1 MIKNNDWLIC
11 LNQNIKYIYT
21 IIFKIFLNSRR
32 SKMELKDSS
41 TEDKIKNAA
50 KAVFHRKGFAAAR
63 TRDIAEEAGINLALL
78 NYYFRSKERLFV
90 LVMIET
96 LSGFFGSVSVII
108 NNPETTFEEKIE
120 QFAAG
125 YIDLIFRE
133 PDIPLFIMSEIRNN
147 PEQLL
152 QKIDIRNTVFNSVF
166 IRQFAESVQQGKIKD
181 QSFLHFM
188 MNFIGLI
195 VFPFIGKPLLK
206 AISGLTEE
214 EFNALIEERKKLI
227 PVWIKAMMN

>member
-1 MIKNNDWLIC
+1 MSKQIE
-11 LNQNIKYIYT
+11 
-21 IIFKIFLNSRR
+21 R
-32 SKMELKDSS
+32 STGDAS
-41 TEDKIKNAA
+41 TEEKIKAA
-50 KAVFHRKGFAAAR
+50 ARAVFHRKGFAAAR

-78 NYYFRSKERLFV
+78 NYYFRSKEKLFV

-96 LSGFFGSVSVII
+96 LTEFFGSVSVII

-152 QKIDIRNTVFNSVF
+152 QKVDIRNTVFNSVF
-166 IRQFAESVQQGKIKD
+166 LQQFTEAVQQGKIKD
-181 QSFLHFM
+181 QNFLHFM

-195 VFPFIGKPLLK
+195 VFPFIAKPLLQ
-206 AISGLTEE
+206 AISGLNEE
-214 EFNALIEERKKLI
+214 QFNALIEERKKLI

>member
-1 MIKNNDWLIC
+1 MSNEKD
-11 LNQNIKYIYT
+11 
-21 IIFKIFLNSRR
+21 KITG
-32 SKMELKDSS
+32 DAS
-41 TEDKIKNAA
+41 TEEKIKAA
-50 KAVFHRKGFAAAR
+50 ARVVFHRKGFAAAR

-78 NYYFRSKERLFV
+78 NYYFRSKEKLFV

-96 LSGFFGSVSVII
+96 LTEFFGSVSVII
-108 NNPETTFEEKIE
+108 NNPETNFEEKIE

-152 QKIDIRNTVFNSVF
+152 QKVDIGKTVFNSVF
-166 IRQFAESVQQGKIKD
+166 IHQFAEAVEQGKIKD
-181 QSFLHFM
+181 QNFLHFM

-195 VFPFIGKPLLK
+195 VFPFIAKPLLQ
-206 AISGLTEE
+206 AISGLNEDQ
-214 EFNALIEERKKLI
+214 FNALIEERKKLI

>member
-1 MIKNNDWLIC
+1 
-11 LNQNIKYIYT
+11 
-21 IIFKIFLNSRR
+21 
-32 SKMELKDSS
+32 MELKDSS

-50 KAVFHRKGFAAAR
+50 KIVFHKKGYAAAR

-78 NYYFRSKERLFV
+78 NYYFRSKEKLFV

-96 LSGFFGSVSVII
+96 LTEFFGSVSVII
-108 NNPETTFEEKIE
+108 NNHETTFEEKIE

-152 QKIDIRNTVFNSVF
+152 QKVDIRNTVFNSVF
-166 IRQFAESVQQGKIKD
+166 IRQFAEAVEQGKIKD
-181 QSFLHFM
+181 QNFLHFM

-195 VFPFIGKPLLK
+195 VFPFIAKPLLQ

-214 EFNALIEERKKLI
+214 QFNALIEERKKLI

>member
-1 MIKNNDWLIC
+1 
-11 LNQNIKYIYT
+11 
-21 IIFKIFLNSRR
+21 
-32 SKMELKDSS
+32 MELKDSS

-50 KAVFHRKGFAAAR
+50 KIVFHKKGYAAAR

-78 NYYFRSKERLFV
+78 NYYFRSKEKLFV

-96 LSGFFGSVSVII
+96 LTEFFGSVSVII
-108 NNPETTFEEKIE
+108 NNHETTFEEKIE

-166 IRQFAESVQQGKIKD
+166 TRQFAEAVEQGKIKD
-181 QSFLHFM
+181 QNFLHFM

-195 VFPFIGKPLLK
+195 VFPFIAKPLLQ

-214 EFNALIEERKKLI
+214 QFNALIEERKKLI

>member
-1 MIKNNDWLIC
+1 MKTDKK
-11 LNQNIKYIYT
+11 QNGA
-21 IIFKIFLNSRR
+21 
-32 SKMELKDSS
+32 DDS
-41 TEDKIKNAA
+41 TEEKIKAA
-50 KAVFHRKGFAAAR
+50 ARIVFHKKGFAAAR

-78 NYYFRSKERLFV
+78 NYYFRSKERLFA

-96 LSGFFGSVSVII
+96 LSEFFGSVALII
-108 NNPETTFEEKIE
+108 NNPETSFEEKVE

-152 QKIDIRNTVFNSVF
+152 QKVDIRNTVFNSVF
-166 IRQFAESVQQGKIKD
+166 TRQFGEAVEQGKIKD
-181 QSFLHFM
+181 QNFIHFM

-214 EFNALIEERKKLI
+214 QFNTLIEERKKLI

>member
-1 MIKNNDWLIC
+1 MKED
-11 LNQNIKYIYT
+11 K
-21 IIFKIFLNSRR
+21 KIRVA
-32 SKMELKDSS
+32 DDS
-41 TEDKIKNAA
+41 TEEKIKKAA
-50 KAVFHRKGFAAAR
+50 RIVFHKKGFAAAR

-78 NYYFRSKERLFV
+78 NYYFRSKEKLFV

-96 LSGFFGSVSVII
+96 LTEFFGSVSVII

-125 YIDLIFRE
+125 YIDLIIRE

-152 QKIDIRNTVFNSVF
+152 QKVDIRNTVFNSVF
-166 IRQFAESVQQGKIKD
+166 IHQFTEAVEQGKVKD
-181 QSFLHFM
+181 QNFLHFM

-214 EFNALIEERKKLI
+214 QFNALIEERKKLI
-227 PVWIKAMMN
+227 PVWIKSMMN

>member
-1 MIKNNDWLIC
+1 
-11 LNQNIKYIYT
+11 
-21 IIFKIFLNSRR
+21 
-32 SKMELKDSS
+32 MELKDSS

-50 KAVFHRKGFAAAR
+50 KIVFHKKGYAAAR

-78 NYYFRSKERLFV
+78 NYYFRSKEKLFI

-96 LSGFFGSVSVII
+96 LTEFFGSVSVII

-152 QKIDIRNTVFNSVF
+152 QKVDIRNTVFNSVF
-166 IRQFAESVQQGKIKD
+166 IRQFAEAVEQGKIKD
-181 QSFLHFM
+181 QNFLHFM

-195 VFPFIGKPLLK
+195 VFPFIAKPLLQ

-214 EFNALIEERKKLI
+214 QFNALIEERKKLI

>member
-1 MIKNNDWLIC
+1 MKSD
-11 LNQNIKYIYT
+11 KKT
-21 IIFKIFLNSRR
+21 KVA
-32 SKMELKDSS
+32 DDT
-41 TEDKIKNAA
+41 TEEKIKKAA
-50 KAVFHRKGFAAAR
+50 RIVFHKKGFAAAR
-63 TRDIAEEAGINLALL
+63 TRDIAEESGINLALL

-90 LVMIET
+90 IVMIET
-96 LSGFFGSVSVII
+96 LSEFFSSVALII
-108 NNPETTFEEKIE
+108 NNPDTSFEEKIE

-125 YIDLIFRE
+125 YIDLILRE

-152 QKIDIRNTVFNSVF
+152 QKVDIRNTVFNSVF
-166 IRQFAESVQQGKIKD
+166 ARQFSEAIQLGKIKD
-181 QSFLHFM
+181 QNFIHFM

-214 EFNALIEERKKLI
+214 QFNALIEERKKLI

>member
-1 MIKNNDWLIC
+1 
-11 LNQNIKYIYT
+11 
-21 IIFKIFLNSRR
+21 
-32 SKMELKDSS
+32 MELKDSS

>member
-1 MIKNNDWLIC
+1 LQHNFENLS
-11 LNQNIKYIYT
+11 Q
-21 IIFKIFLNSRR
+21 SEVR
-32 SKMELKDSS
+32 KMELKDSS

-50 KAVFHRKGFAAAR
+50 KIVFHKKGFAASR

-78 NYYFRSKERLFV
+78 NYYFRSKEKLFV

-96 LSGFFGSVSVII
+96 LSEFFGSVSVII

-133 PDIPLFIMSEIRNN
+133 PDIPMFIMSEIRNN

-152 QKIDIRNTVFNSVF
+152 QKVDIRNTVFNSVF
-166 IRQFAESVQQGKIKD
+166 IRQFAEAVEQGKIRD
-181 QSFLHFM
+181 QNFLHFM

-195 VFPFIGKPLLK
+195 VFPFIAKPLLQ
-206 AISGLTEE
+206 AISGLTEVQ
-214 EFNALIEERKKLI
+214 FNALIEERKKLI